1 MNPAA
6 RTVAII
12 RPGESFSYGSGRDLR
27 GVSFDGGIAF
37 DLIAGDIL
45 DMILSGGRAITM
57 RLDHSADGGA
67 QPILYA
73 LAGTASVSEIEYSEI
88 R

>member
-1 MNPAA
+1 
-6 RTVAII
+6 
-12 RPGESFSYGSGRDLR
+12 
-27 GVSFDGGIAF
+27 
-37 DLIAGDIL
+37 
-45 DMILSGGRAITM
+45 MILSGGRAITM

-73 LAGTASVSEIEYSEI
+73 LAGTALVSEIEYSEI